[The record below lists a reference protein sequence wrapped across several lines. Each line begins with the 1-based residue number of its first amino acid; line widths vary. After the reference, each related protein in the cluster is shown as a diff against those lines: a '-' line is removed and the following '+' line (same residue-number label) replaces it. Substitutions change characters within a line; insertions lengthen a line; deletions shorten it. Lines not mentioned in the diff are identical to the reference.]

1 MNEETIARKTKEVE
15 TLMREKKCKNC
26 VLCLEDLK
34 DRSATTDLT
43 LVQDLNDRLMAKSK
57 RIETLED
64 QLRKSTSLVNQ
75 VSQQNFQ
82 FLRQKTSDFYRS
94 IDNIKSGYEQK
105 LMEVE
110 EKLTLEQQRCDTVI
124 KTRVACL
131 EEKYLKSKNKEAE
144 S

>member
-34 DRSATTDLT
+34 DRNATTDLT

-110 EKLTLEQQRCDTVI
+110 EKLTLE
-124 KTRVACL
+124 
-131 EEKYLKSKNKEAE
+131 
-144 S
+144 